1 MKYELNDFGFS
12 IVDETELDASATMTA
27 KVEDAEKM
35 VEEYWK
41 RLDRMHKTV
50 LPLLFNLK
58 SNPEKD
64 MIHWP
69 NRVEKINEFIKK
81 LDDIRDGKV

>member
-1 MKYELNDFGFS
+1 MKEYNDFGFS

-27 KVEDAEKM
+27 KVENAEKL
-35 VEEYWK
+35 VDEYWN
-41 RLDRMHKTV
+41 RLDKMHRTV

-69 NRVEKINEFIKK
+69 NRVQKIDEFIAK
-81 LDDIRDGKV
+81 LDDIKNGKA

>member
-1 MKYELNDFGFS
+1 MKEYNDFGFS

-27 KVEDAEKM
+27 KVENAEKL
-35 VEEYWK
+35 VDEYWN
-41 RLDRMHKTV
+41 RLDKMHRTV

-69 NRVEKINEFIKK
+69 NRVEKIDAFIAK
-81 LDDIRDGKV
+81 LDDIKNGKA